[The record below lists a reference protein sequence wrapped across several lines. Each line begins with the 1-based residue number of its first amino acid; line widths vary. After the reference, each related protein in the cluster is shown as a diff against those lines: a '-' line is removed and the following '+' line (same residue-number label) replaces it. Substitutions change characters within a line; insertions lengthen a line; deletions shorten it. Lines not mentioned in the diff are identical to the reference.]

1 LPSSM
6 KMKLSSSKKT
16 ELHVSEASRHASP
29 DPKKDGTNRAGKPNA
44 ALSVLD
50 TTLTVLLAS
59 VDGIPVP
66 GLKAVIGGTLAII
79 KSTKVYMFRPRLHL
93 AGIYN
98 T

>member
-1 LPSSM
+1 M
-6 KMKLSSSKKT
+6 KIKLSSSGKNLKT
-16 ELHVSEASRHASP
+16 ELDVPEAS
-29 DPKKDGTNRAGKPNA
+29 PKKKGTNHATSKSQA

-79 KSTKVYMFRPRLHL
+79 KSTKVYMF
-93 AGIYN
+93 
-98 T
+98 